1 MSSNSKD
8 KNRLSLC
15 DIIMPYVYIR
25 SILVYDYHIDNLE
38 KLFNEYLH
46 LYCPQAFHCI
56 IYNENKLLDGRI
68 VEQERKIFSYESR
81 INECV
86 SKYLNNDGS
95 IEDLFP
101 YGIIPTD
108 ISPLI
113 FIHQIDF
120 QDGTILAFGCHHY
133 FSDGHGFSLLG
144 QRFSLWLKEKN
155 PPLFDHDRSKLR
167 CSSSIKFD
175 HPEMSII
182 EPSYSLSNLI
192 STTNT
197 IVKRFTKE
205 YLFDKFQITNK
216 NLSMNDILTGWLTKI
231 ISQIRNLP
239 SETIIK
245 VGMAMN
251 GRTLL
256 PYINENYFG
265 NCSFY
270 VCLSFLMFNLN
281 NLTVNEI
288 AQCINIEKR
297 KFMTYEYI
305 QSALSFIDKHHQSS
319 IIHLGW
325 EPSGGIDLSFTNW
338 SKFPLYKCDFGQ
350 GQAKAFRI
358 PLIISDGLIFIL
370 PTLNNDEIEL
380 HITLKSQHAQLLL
393 NELS

>member
-133 FSDGHGFSLLG
+133 FSDGV
-144 QRFSLWLKEKN
+144 
-155 PPLFDHDRSKLR
+155 D
-167 CSSSIKFD
+167 
-175 HPEMSII
+175 
-182 EPSYSLSNLI
+182 
-192 STTNT
+192 
-197 IVKRFTKE
+197 
-205 YLFDKFQITNK
+205 
-216 NLSMNDILTGWLTKI
+216 
-231 ISQIRNLP
+231 
-239 SETIIK
+239 
-245 VGMAMN
+245 A
-251 GRTLL
+251 
-256 PYINENYFG
+256 
-265 NCSFY
+265 
-270 VCLSFLMFNLN
+270 
-281 NLTVNEI
+281 
-288 AQCINIEKR
+288 
-297 KFMTYEYI
+297 
-305 QSALSFIDKHHQSS
+305 
-319 IIHLGW
+319 
-325 EPSGGIDLSFTNW
+325 
-338 SKFPLYKCDFGQ
+338 
-350 GQAKAFRI
+350 
-358 PLIISDGLIFIL
+358 
-370 PTLNNDEIEL
+370 
-380 HITLKSQHAQLLL
+380 LLL
-393 NELS
+393 